1 MPTAVPDLAALE
13 RELEQ
18 LKQQL
23 PRHSIS
29 PSIQARIDE
38 LEEEID
44 ALKNA
49 APKDAA
55 ASL

>member
-55 ASL
+55 TSS

>member
-1 MPTAVPDLAALE
+1 MPTVVPDLAALE

-55 ASL
+55 TSS